1 MPSESEPSMKS
12 HHLLLLR
19 VVAVTVVLMGAKV
32 AAHYLNVE
40 IITINPLFTGII
52 AANVFLMGFLLSGV
66 IADYKESEKLP
77 GELGACLENMAQEV
91 VGMKVARPEAVVGPC
106 LVAISQVSKDIHDW
120 FYKKLDTEGL
130 LDRVNGLTTSFGMLE
145 PWTSAS
151 YITRLKAEQ
160 GNLRRTLVRV
170 EVIRETNFVAAG
182 YMLAYII
189 TGLLCLGLVLA
200 QMDPFHESLTF
211 TGVIGYL
218 LVFLLLLIRDLDNPF
233 GYYERFSGADVS
245 LAAYRNSMKRL
256 ARIAGVEESA
266 SLRFVQLDVEAAAR
280 LRAALDQALPPA
292 APGS

>member
-1 MPSESEPSMKS
+1 MKS

-19 VVAVTVVLMGAKV
+19 VVAVAVVLMAAKA
-32 AAHYLNVE
+32 AAHYLNLEV
-40 IITINPLFTGII
+40 ITINPLFTGII

-91 VGMKVARPEAVVGPC
+91 VGMKVSKPEAVVGPA
-106 LVAISQVSKDIHDW
+106 LVAISQMSKDIHDW

-145 PWTSAS
+145 PWTQAS
-151 YITRLKAEQ
+151 YLTRLKAEQ
-160 GNLRRTLVRV
+160 SNLRRTLVRI
-170 EVIRETNFVAAG
+170 EVIRETSFVAAG
-182 YMLAYII
+182 YMLAYVI
-189 TGLLCLGLVLA
+189 TALLCIGLVLA

-245 LAAYRNSMKRL
+245 LDAFRNSMKRV
-256 ARIAGVEESA
+256 AQIAGVEETA
-266 SLRFVQLDVEAAAR
+266 SVRFVQVDVEAASR

-292 APGS
+292 APGT